1 MRKLNCG
8 NFQGGGSGRGVQA
21 RLPENSLDTVFLSS
35 TYFTVNRGGL
45 MVLLQRRQYCSKDP
59 ERVQYFPGG
68 SNCFLGGGGGRGG
81 VQMLISIE
89 THMTCDF
96 PGVRTPYPHS
106 GSAHDLVIYFFF
118 WGGGGFL
125 YNRFLL

>member
-1 MRKLNCG
+1 
-8 NFQGGGSGRGVQA
+8 
-21 RLPENSLDTVFLSS
+21 
-35 TYFTVNRGGL
+35 
-45 MVLLQRRQYCSKDP
+45 MVLLQRRQYFSKDP

-68 SNCFLGGGGGRGG
+68 SNFFLGWGGGG

-106 GSAHDLVIYFFF
+106 GSAHDLVIYFL
-118 WGGGGFL
+118 GRFL